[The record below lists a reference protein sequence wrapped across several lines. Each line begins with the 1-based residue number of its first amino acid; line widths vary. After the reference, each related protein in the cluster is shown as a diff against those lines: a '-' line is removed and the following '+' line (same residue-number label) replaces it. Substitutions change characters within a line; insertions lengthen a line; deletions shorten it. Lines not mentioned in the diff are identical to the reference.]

1 MKKLAGFLIFLGVI
15 LIGSGVVINYQISVQ
30 NAYEEAK
37 KHSPIEAQNAYYRDY
52 DFNYVKNVKNA
63 YPSNYQELLD
73 TIYSVINNGYQEF
86 TFYCGSEYEACLT
99 DIDGLG
105 KDQETLSTIN
115 NYVHPFNSFEN
126 LKILYNDEGK
136 VKLEFKKYYTD
147 EDIEK
152 LVKEVDTLYLT
163 LYKAEDTPTNNIK
176 RIHNYIINNT
186 KYDSQRAE
194 LGVLD
199 YKSNIAYG
207 ALLEGYAVCGG
218 YSDAMELFL
227 EKMNIKNFKVAST
240 DHVWNALYLDN
251 LWLNLDLTWDDP
263 VVSDGSDYLDD
274 SYFLINTD
282 TLLQLDTT
290 QHTFNIENYTELK
303 SS

>member
-1 MKKLAGFLIFLGVI
+1 MRKLAGFLIFLSFI

-63 YPSNYQELLD
+63 YPNNYQELLD

-152 LVKEVDTLYLT
+152 LVKEVDTLYLS
-163 LYKAEDTPTNNIK
+163 LYKADDTPTNNIK

-207 ALLEGYAVCGG
+207 ALIEGYAVCGG

>member
-1 MKKLAGFLIFLGVI
+1 MRKLAGFLIFLSFI

-30 NAYEEAK
+30 NAYEESK

-63 YPSNYQELLD
+63 YPNNYQELLD

-152 LVKEVDTLYLT
+152 LVKEVDTLYLS
-163 LYKAEDTPTNNIK
+163 LYKADDTPTNNIK

-186 KYDSQRAE
+186 RYDSQRAN

-207 ALLEGYAVCGG
+207 ALIEGYAVCGG

-251 LWLNLDLTWDDP
+251 MWLNLDLTWDDP

-274 SYFLINTD
+274 SYFLVNTD

>member
-1 MKKLAGFLIFLGVI
+1 MKKLAGFLIFLSFI

-30 NAYEEAK
+30 NAYEESK
-37 KHSPIEAQNAYYRDY
+37 KHSPIEVQNAYFREY

-63 YPSNYQELLD
+63 YPNNYQELLD

-152 LVKEVDTLYLT
+152 LVKEVDTLYLS
-163 LYKAEDTPTNNIK
+163 LYKADDTPTNNIK

-207 ALLEGYAVCGG
+207 ALIEGYAVCGG

>member
-15 LIGSGVVINYQISVQ
+15 LIGSGVLINYQISVQ

-99 DIDGLG
+99 DIDSLG

>member
-1 MKKLAGFLIFLGVI
+1 MKKLAGFLIFLGII

-227 EKMNIKNFKVAST
+227 EKMNIKNFKVTST

>member
-1 MKKLAGFLIFLGVI
+1 MRKLAGFLIFLSFI

-30 NAYEEAK
+30 NAYEESK
-37 KHSPIEAQNAYYRDY
+37 KHSPIEAQNAYFREY

-63 YPSNYQELLD
+63 YPNNYQELLD

-152 LVKEVDTLYLT
+152 LVKEVDTLYLS
-163 LYKAEDTPTNNIK
+163 LYKADDTPTNNIK

-207 ALLEGYAVCGG
+207 ALIEGYAVCGG

-274 SYFLINTD
+274 SYFLVNTD

>member
-1 MKKLAGFLIFLGVI
+1 MKKLAGFLIFLGII

>member
-1 MKKLAGFLIFLGVI
+1 MRKLAGFLIFLSFI

-30 NAYEEAK
+30 NAYEESK
-37 KHSPIEAQNAYYRDY
+37 KHSPIEAQNAYFREY

-63 YPSNYQELLD
+63 YPNNYQELLD

-152 LVKEVDTLYLT
+152 LVKEVDTLYLS
-163 LYKAEDTPTNNIK
+163 LYKADDTPTNNIK

-186 KYDSQRAE
+186 KYDSQRAN

-207 ALLEGYAVCGG
+207 ALIEGYAVCGG

-274 SYFLINTD
+274 SYFLVNTD

>member
-1 MKKLAGFLIFLGVI
+1 MRKLAGFLIFLSFI

-30 NAYEEAK
+30 NAYEESK

-63 YPSNYQELLD
+63 YPNNYQELLD

-152 LVKEVDTLYLT
+152 LVKEVDTLYLS
-163 LYKAEDTPTNNIK
+163 LYKADDTPTNNIK

-207 ALLEGYAVCGG
+207 ALIEGYAVCGG

>member
-1 MKKLAGFLIFLGVI
+1 MRKLAGFLIFLSFI

-30 NAYEEAK
+30 NAYEESK

-63 YPSNYQELLD
+63 YPNNYQELLD

-152 LVKEVDTLYLT
+152 LVKEVDTLYLS
-163 LYKAEDTPTNNIK
+163 LYKADDTPTNNIK

-207 ALLEGYAVCGG
+207 ALIEGYAVCGG

-274 SYFLINTD
+274 SYFLVNTD

>member
-1 MKKLAGFLIFLGVI
+1 MRKLAGFLIFLSFI
-15 LIGSGVVINYQISVQ
+15 LIGSGVLINYQISVQ
-30 NAYEEAK
+30 NAYEESK
-37 KHSPIEAQNAYYRDY
+37 KHSPIETQNAYFREC

-63 YPSNYQELLD
+63 YPTNYQELLD

-152 LVKEVDTLYLT
+152 LVKEVDTLYLS
-163 LYKAEDTPTNNIK
+163 LYKADDTPTNNMK

-186 KYDSQRAE
+186 KYDSQRAN

-207 ALLEGYAVCGG
+207 ALIEGYAVCGG

-240 DHVWNALYLDN
+240 DHVWNAVYLDN